1 MKYLKNYYNYIN
13 FKTLKHLYIIDKY
26 TRHVYLSLF
35 SLSIYDLRV
44 TLILNKFI
52 FKTIFNKPIFFY
64 NNKIKFIV
72 FVKSFISKIYNM
84 IESLSTLYTIN
95 IQILNIFYKV
105 VFVQNKLIIKI
116 NNFVNI
122 VLYISNIEK
131 LKLNIQYSTP
141 ILISI
146 SSYNKNLL
154 NTLGSIIINSA
165 KFNVYTNTGIKYL
178 DKNIK
183 FKKILKLRKK

>member
-183 FKKILKLRKK
+183 SKKILKLRKK